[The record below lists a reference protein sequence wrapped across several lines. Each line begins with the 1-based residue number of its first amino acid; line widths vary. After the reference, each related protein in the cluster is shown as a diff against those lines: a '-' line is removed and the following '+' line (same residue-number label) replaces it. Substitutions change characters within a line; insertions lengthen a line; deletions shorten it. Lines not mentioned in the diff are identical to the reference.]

1 MNNNR
6 RSHNR
11 IVLELYLKLKN
22 LDYASDPYGDKLCNL
37 LGRYGKKTR
46 EEALQMLK
54 EDFQKLEE
62 DL

>member
-54 EDFQKLEE
+54 EDL
-62 DL
+62 